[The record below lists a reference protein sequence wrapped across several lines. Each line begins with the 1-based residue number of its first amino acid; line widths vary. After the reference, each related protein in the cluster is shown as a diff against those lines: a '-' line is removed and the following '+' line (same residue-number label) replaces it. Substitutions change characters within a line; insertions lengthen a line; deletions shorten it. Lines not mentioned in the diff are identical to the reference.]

1 VQAVLVL
8 AAAMLSPLLG
18 LALLLWLAHLE
29 DTLTRDVQRARR
41 KPAPPPILAIPVART
56 PVAETHIVSLPEQ
69 RAAREVEVSG
79 IELSGAEGGA
89 V

>member
-1 VQAVLVL
+1 MQAVLVI
-8 AAAMLSPLLG
+8 AAAMVSPLLG

-41 KPAPPPILAIPVART
+41 KPAPPPILAVPVRRT
-56 PVAETHIVSLPEQ
+56 SAAATQSVTLPEQ
-69 RAAREVEVSG
+69 RAAREVSVSG
-79 IELSGAEGGA
+79 VELTGAEGA